1 MLSHEIMVTL
11 ASTALSLKL
20 HCLTNWKLGL
30 LFAASKDTSC
40 KVQVP
45 HSTREGEAPLCSPQA
60 WQEGDPQPKPQK
72 GVAAAPARVCGAG
85 AAPEV
90 RPGNG
95 HQSSERCGERETH
108 GAFLSH
114 ISREWPF

>member
-1 MLSHEIMVTL
+1 MQVSH
-11 ASTALSLKL
+11 S
-20 HCLTNWKLGL
+20 NW
-30 LFAASKDTSC
+30 
-40 KVQVP
+40 
-45 HSTREGEAPLCSPQA
+45 EGKAPLFSPQT

-114 ISREWPF
+114 HLKKMAF